1 MTPGV
6 PQSQEIAEFE
16 KKCKNDEFFQLQF
29 FPPNHQI
36 SLTNGLNRIDY
47 GQNRVNEPKN
57 S

>member
-16 KKCKNDEFFQLQF
+16 KNVKNDHFFQLQF
-29 FPPNHQI
+29 FPPNHKI
-36 SLTNGLNRIDY
+36 SSTNGLNRIDY